1 MHLNRWSKAV
11 ALLCVTAIPCLA
23 IADELPA
30 LRQGMWEFTRTVEDS
45 IAPGKPM
52 RMTNKQCA
60 DPTADMKKMNAAL
73 KGQGCKFSPSVKTG
87 NTYTF
92 ESECTVQGVPMKSRS
107 VMAVESDSAYK
118 IDVTSTA
125 GTRSTKEVL
134 VAKRLGNC

>member
-1 MHLNRWSKAV
+1 MHMNHWSKAV
-11 ALLCVTAIPCLA
+11 AFLCVTAIPCLA

-45 IAPGKPM
+45 IAPGKPTN
-52 RMTNKQCA
+52 MTTKNCT
-60 DPTADMKKMNAAL
+60 DPAADMKKMNAL
-73 KGQGCKFSPSVKTG
+73 LTEHGCKFSPSVKTG

-92 ESECTVQGVPMKSRS
+92 ESECTLQGVSMKSHS
-107 VMAVESDSAYK
+107 VMSVESDSAYK

-125 GTRSTKEVL
+125 ATRSTKEVL